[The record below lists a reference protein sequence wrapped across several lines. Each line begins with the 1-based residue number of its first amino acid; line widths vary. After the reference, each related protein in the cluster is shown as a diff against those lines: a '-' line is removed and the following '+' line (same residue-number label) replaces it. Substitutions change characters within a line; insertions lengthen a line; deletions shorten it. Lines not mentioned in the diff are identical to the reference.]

1 MSLRL
6 KSRPR
11 SSGAIGSNASLRP
24 STERRFAAR
33 ARKRRLLSLRP
44 LLIGVVL
51 VALLAGAGWVVLG
64 STLLAVHHVRVLGSS
79 RLDPVE
85 IEQAARV
92 PQNRPLARLD
102 VSAIRR
108 RVEAM
113 PPVQSAT
120 VERTWPSTVTI
131 TVVERKAAAVVK
143 RPGKPLALMDAT
155 GVVFAD
161 VDAPPSGMS
170 VLSLSTPGP
179 SDPATRAALDVVASI
194 PAKVRATVLSV
205 TAPTPASVT
214 LTLAS
219 GLTVIWGDATNSA
232 RKAQELAAV
241 LQSMAAGASPTTT
254 SAGSSSGTA
263 GSGKAGAGS
272 VPVPTISANAKT
284 LDLSSPDVITVK

>member
-11 SSGAIGSNASLRP
+11 SSGAIGSNASLRT

-44 LLIGVVL
+44 LLVGLVL
-51 VALLAGAGWVVLG
+51 VGLLAGAGWVVLG

-85 IEQAARV
+85 VEAAARV

-102 VSAIRR
+102 VAGIRR

-113 PPVQSAT
+113 LPVQSAT
-120 VERTWPSTVTI
+120 VERSWPSTVTI
-131 TVVERKAAAVVK
+131 TIVERRAAAAVK
-143 RPGKPLALMDAT
+143 RPGKPLALMDGT

-161 VDAPPSGMS
+161 VDAPPAGMS

-179 SDPATRAALDVVASI
+179 ADLATKAALDVVASI
-194 PAKVRATVLSV
+194 PAKVRTTVVSV

-214 LTLAS
+214 LTLTS
-219 GLTVIWGDATNSA
+219 GLTVIWGDATNSP

-241 LQSMAAGASPTTT
+241 LHSMAVGAPPAST
-254 SAGSSSGTA
+254 SAGSGP
-263 GSGKAGAGS
+263 GKAAA
-272 VPVPTISANAKT
+272 VPVPTISAQART